1 MKKRSLT
8 TVLLLF
14 ALHVATAQVLMEV
27 PLLLEVP
34 GKEQMVRAWYD
45 GEIFFVDGQELLYAL
60 GFTVQFQGTRLE
72 ALDAHRRHVFACAG
86 LPQDNSC
93 RIALRDLLSS
103 FGDGLYFDR
112 DRLELR
118 ASSVAS
124 TFDVRSLRARKNTW
138 IEVPGPHLFDRT
150 RALWGGLM
158 ASWQVRNDAFGL
170 RPYVRL
176 TGSVLQGTVGIDI
189 GEDHSWVYRYDRPG
203 SKWLTQVEAGRYST
217 GHYSSG
223 TIGLSITNVPLARQ
237 HLQRVRTIQ
246 GQTAPHALIQAVI
259 SGEVVDQVQADAEGR
274 YELQAPAWYGTTKLE
289 VRMQALGGLR
299 PTSELH
305 YQLTPASLVPPKKAY
320 YSAYAGEDAYVLNL
334 QYGLHER
341 LTLRGAWSHGQG
353 RTEASSGFT
362 YSPVT
367 FLALSGQ
374 LDFPSTR
381 WLTTLRMWRSG
392 LHLNAYIDAQ
402 HGVFTNT
409 NIAAS
414 AGKGPFSLLLR
425 GGQLVLT
432 GRYRSLILH
441 PEIWLHH
448 RTGLLMQANWGLN
461 RLRGPLVQAI
471 TSQSW
476 RFAAGWSF
484 ARMRLIA
491 YAERDHTQQ
500 VYGAEGLLTF
510 RQKSLTFGAGWDIN
524 NQALVASLSVQVTSP
539 FGRLFAHGQRNAHGF
554 THSQQAQG
562 SIHLWPGLA
571 LTPSAHQES
580 AAELRIFE
588 DLNGNGKQDANERV
602 LPHIDIQLYQGG
614 LTRLKTG
621 ALYSAHLEPY
631 QRYQV
636 RILEA
641 SVRDPLLHPAT
652 GWTFSFTADPGRRKV
667 IQVPM
672 VQLVRIAG
680 QVTALDRAP
689 LRLKVQLNSEEH
701 ADVYRDGGFALQ
713 VRPGRYTLTIVD
725 VLDQEVLAEKS
736 IEVSTVSI
744 RVTIDLVKD
753 RI

>member
-1 MKKRSLT
+1 MRKWGLT
-8 TVLLLF
+8 TVLLVI

-45 GEIFFVDGQELLYAL
+45 GEIFFVDGQELFYAL
-60 GFTVQFQGTRLE
+60 GFTVQFQGARLE
-72 ALDAHRRHVFACAG
+72 ALDAHRHHAFTCAG

-103 FGDGLYFDR
+103 FGDELYFDQ

-124 TFDVRSLRARKNTW
+124 TFDVRALRARKNTW
-138 IEVPGPHLFDRT
+138 VEVPGPHLFDRT

-158 ASWQVRNDAFGL
+158 ASWQVRHDAFGL
-170 RPYVRL
+170 RPYIRL

-189 GEDHSWVYRYDRPG
+189 GDDQTWVYRYDRPR
-203 SKWLTQVEAGRYST
+203 SKWLTQVETGRYSN
-217 GHYSSG
+217 GI
-223 TIGLSITNVPLARQ
+223 IGLSITNAPLARQ

-246 GQTAPHALIQAVI
+246 GRTAPHALIQAVI

-289 VRMQALGGLR
+289 VRAQQLGGLR
-299 PTSELH
+299 ATSELH
-305 YQLTPASLVPPKKAY
+305 YQLTPASLVPHRKVY
-320 YSAYAGEDAYVLNL
+320 YSAYAREEAYALNL
-334 QYGLHER
+334 QYGVHER
-341 LTLRGAWSHGQG
+341 LTLRGAWSHAQG
-353 RTEASSGFT
+353 RTEISSGFT
-362 YSPVT
+362 LSPVT

-374 LDFPSTR
+374 LTLPSTR
-381 WLTTLRMWRSG
+381 WLTTLRIWRSG
-392 LHLNAYIDAQ
+392 LHLNAYVDAQ
-402 HGVFTNT
+402 HGAFANT
-409 NIAAS
+409 NVTAS
-414 AGKGPFSLLLR
+414 AGRGPLSLLLR
-425 GGQLVLT
+425 GGQLVLV
-432 GRYRSLILH
+432 GRYRGLILY

-461 RLRGPLVQAI
+461 RLRGPLVQAV

-476 RFAAGWSF
+476 RFAVGWSF
-484 ARMRLIA
+484 ARLRLIA
-491 YAERDHTQQ
+491 YAERDHVQEA
-500 VYGAEGLLTF
+500 YGAEGLLTL
-510 RQKSLTFGAGWDIN
+510 RYKSLSFSAGWDVNHQIP
-524 NQALVASLSVQVTSP
+524 VAGLSVQITSP

-571 LTPSAHQES
+571 LTPSGHQES

-588 DLNGNGKQDANERV
+588 DLNGNGKQDANEQI
-602 LPHIDIQLYQGG
+602 LPHIDAQLYQSGW
-614 LTRLKTG
+614 TRLKTG

-672 VQLVRIAG
+672 QQLVRVAG

-689 LRLKVQLNSEEH
+689 LRLRVLLNGEEH

-713 VRPGRYTLTIVD
+713 ARPGRHTLTIMD
-725 VLDQEVLAEKS
+725 VLDQEELAEKA
-736 IEVSTVSI
+736 IEVGTAPI
-744 RVTIDLVKD
+744 RVTIDLDQD

>member
-1 MKKRSLT
+1 MRKWGLT
-8 TVLLLF
+8 SVLLVF
-14 ALHVATAQVLMEV
+14 ALRVATAQVLMEV

-45 GEIFFVDGQELLYAL
+45 GEKFFVDGKELFYAL
-60 GFTVQFQGTRLE
+60 GFTVQFQGARLE
-72 ALDAHRRHVFACAG
+72 ALDAHRHHAFTCAG

-103 FGDGLYFDR
+103 FGDALYFDQ

-124 TFDVRSLRARKNTW
+124 TFDVRALRARTNTW
-138 IEVPGPHLFDRT
+138 VEVPGPHLFDRT

-158 ASWQVRNDAFGL
+158 ASWQVRHDAFGL
-170 RPYVRL
+170 RPYMRL

-189 GEDHSWVYRYDRPG
+189 GDDHKWVYRYDRPR
-203 SKWLTQVEAGRYST
+203 SKWLTQVETGRYSN
-217 GHYSSG
+217 GI
-223 TIGLSITNVPLARQ
+223 IGLSITNVPLARQ

-246 GQTAPHALIQAVI
+246 GRTAPHALIQAVI
-259 SGEVVDQVQADAEGR
+259 SGEVVDQVQADADGR

-289 VRMQALGGLR
+289 VRTQPLGGLR
-299 PTSELH
+299 ATSEMH
-305 YQLTPASLVPPKKAY
+305 YQLTPASLVPHRKVY
-320 YSAYAGEDAYVLNL
+320 YSAYAREEAYALNL
-334 QYGLHER
+334 QYGVHES
-341 LTLRGAWSHGQG
+341 LTLRGAWSQVQG
-353 RTEASSGFT
+353 RTEISSGFT
-362 YSPVT
+362 LSPVT

-392 LHLNAYIDAQ
+392 LHLNAYVDAQ
-402 HGVFTNT
+402 HGAFANT
-409 NIAAS
+409 NITAS

-425 GGQLVLT
+425 GGQLVLV
-432 GRYRSLILH
+432 GRYRSLILY
-441 PEIWLHH
+441 PEIWLHY

-461 RLRGPLVQAI
+461 RLRGPLVQAV

-476 RFAAGWSF
+476 RFAVGWSF
-484 ARMRLIA
+484 ARLRLIA
-491 YAERDHTQQ
+491 YAQRDHVQEA
-500 VYGAEGLLTF
+500 YGAEGLLTL
-510 RQKSLTFGAGWDIN
+510 RHKSLSFSAGWDVNHQIP
-524 NQALVASLSVQVTSP
+524 VASLSVQITSP
-539 FGRLFAHGQRNAHGF
+539 FGRLFAHGQRNAHGI

-562 SIHLWPGLA
+562 SVHLWPGLA
-571 LTPSAHQES
+571 LTPSGHQES

-588 DLNGNGKQDANERV
+588 DLNGNGKQDANEQI
-602 LPHIDIQLYQGG
+602 LPHIDAQLYQSGW
-614 LTRLKTG
+614 TRLKTG

-672 VQLVRIAG
+672 QPLVRVAG

-689 LRLKVQLNSEEH
+689 LRLRVLVNGEEH
-701 ADVYRDGGFALQ
+701 AEVYRDGGFALQ
-713 VRPGRYTLTIVD
+713 ARPGRHTLTIMD
-725 VLDQEVLAEKS
+725 VLDQEVLAEKI
-736 IEVSTVSI
+736 IEVGTAPLH
-744 RVTIDLVKD
+744 VTIDLEQD